1 MGSSKL
7 SGPHQHLQFSQQSL
21 YSFKMEAIAP
31 NICLHSAMFKI
42 HRRGLTQEARCSN
55 LHVPKKGLPSGL
67 ALGQLLGNEL

>member
-1 MGSSKL
+1 MGSSTL

-42 HRRGLTQEARCSN
+42 HYRGLTQEARCSN
-55 LHVPKKGLPSGL
+55 PARSQERFAFRTGPWP
-67 ALGQLLGNEL
+67 ALGK